1 MRSSVRNL
9 VRTPARL
16 VIVLVTLLAVSA
28 GTAYAAVSINAT
40 GTFTSS
46 MQVAHSGKCAQPAGG
61 RRSATQLR
69 QQPCTDRAIQK
80 FEFSEIASGIFTIR
94 SASSKYCVVVSGAS
108 LTDGAPVIQSANCGG
123 ATNQRFALKA
133 VSAASGEYMVVAQ
146 HSGKCIDVSAGSQAD
161 GALLVQWACGD
172 PATAGEQVWKIGNA
186 PAPGPTTGVTMAP
199 TPPVPTVGASPS
211 PSASSAAPTSG
222 PTSSAAPGA
231 AGSNDDW
238 GTALPPTG
246 APMSRA
252 YSLIYGEKDKGY
264 QPKAGECTWEIHAR
278 YWTWGDD
285 GKVYPTW
292 HPARDPS
299 GCSFGHEH
307 GDDPRTSPFFAKT
320 GWPAFGYTNELL
332 APSNP
337 SSQRNEDHVG
347 HKVAVGNGIVT
358 HVGNDPRARVDM
370 NCDAM
375 IKFHQGTHSP
385 DALVSNLHELFYNL
399 RCVYTDN
406 GAVTEAHFRALTPIG
421 HPGSFNVNNLC
432 DGSGNTVHNNVG
444 TASPAD
450 SVDGG
455 FSSRRIADDACAK
468 SIVGGNGT
476 ISRMDELWQVEVHAR
491 NQGALVRFDLNPYLL
506 VANASRY
513 YDPTQPDN
521 IGRDI
526 DLCYQGAKGAA
537 CDTVRALTAKT
548 GAKIAWDDP
557 RSPFNGATRHFD
569 PNRFVVQNNG
579 ATTLYTDVY
588 GLRFSTTP
596 FTGSVKQFLSGNHAE
611 DGSQGDI
618 FMAYKNFAANSA
630 DEIHA
635 PN

>member
-1 MRSSVRNL
+1 MRSSVRSL
-9 VRTPARL
+9 VRTPVRL
-16 VIVLVTLLAVSA
+16 AIALITVLVVSA
-28 GTAYAAVSINAT
+28 GTALAAVSITAT
-40 GTFTSS
+40 ATFTSS
-46 MQVAHSGKCAQPAGG
+46 MQAAHSGKCAQPASG
-61 RRSATQLR
+61 RRSAAQLR
-69 QQPCTDRAIQK
+69 QQACTDSAAQQ
-80 FEFSEIASGIFTIR
+80 FEFSEITSGIFMIR
-94 SASSKYCVVVSGAS
+94 SASSKYCVDVFGAS
-108 LTDGAPVIQSANCGG
+108 LADGAQMIQWADCHG
-123 ATNQRFALKA
+123 AANQRFALKA
-133 VSAASGEYMVVAQ
+133 VSGAPGQYMVVAQ

-161 GALLVQWACGD
+161 GAVLVQWACGD
-172 PATAGEQVWKIGNA
+172 PATAGEQVWKINDA
-186 PAPGPTTGVTMAP
+186 PAPGPTTGVTIAP
-199 TPPVPTVGASPS
+199 TPPVPTVGPS
-211 PSASSAAPTSG
+211 VSVSSSAGPTSG
-222 PTSSAAPGA
+222 PTSTAAPGA
-231 AGSNDDW
+231 PGSNDDW
-238 GTALPPTG
+238 GKALPPIG

-264 QPKAGECTWEIHAR
+264 QPKAGECSWEMHAR
-278 YWTWGDD
+278 YWTWGED

-320 GWPAFGYTNELL
+320 GWSAFGCTNELL

-347 HKVAVGNGIVT
+347 HKVAIGNGIAT

-385 DALVSNLHELFYNL
+385 DALVSNLHELYYNL

-406 GAVTEAHFRALTPIG
+406 GAVTETQFRALTPIG

-432 DGSGNTVHNNVG
+432 DGTGNTVHDHVG

-450 SVDGG
+450 SKDGG

-476 ISRMDELWQVEVHAR
+476 IARMDELWQVEVHAR
-491 NQGALVRFDLNPYLL
+491 NQGSLARFDLNPYLL

-513 YDPTQPDN
+513 YDPAQPSL
-521 IGRDI
+521 IGRNI

-537 CDTVRALTAKT
+537 CDTARALTAKT
-548 GAKIAWDDP
+548 GANIAWDDP
-557 RSPFNGATRHFD
+557 RSPFTGSTRHFD

-588 GLRFSTTP
+588 GLRFSTSP
-596 FTGSVKQFLSGNHAE
+596 FTGSVKQLISGNHAE

-618 FMAYKNFAANSA
+618 FMPYKNFAANSA
-630 DEIHA
+630 DGIHA